1 MKKELIKTN
10 SITAEEL
17 RQNRGLRPEITG
29 DVSEICG
36 DVSEICGDVSEI
48 CGDVSG
54 ICGDVSG
61 ICGNV
66 SGIRGDVD
74 KCELTYE
81 ERKHGIPVSELI
93 RKD

>member
-29 DVSEICG
+29 DVS
-36 DVSEICGDVSEI
+36 
-48 CGDVSG
+48 
-54 ICGDVSG
+54 G

-66 SGIRGDVD
+66 SGIRGDVSEICGNVSGIRGVITGITGDVD